1 MSRPDALSRAV
12 VDAAFELH
20 RRRLWQSTEGDA
32 VFLIRIPD
40 EPHPLAAT
48 IIGHSGTDYGIVIAA
63 GAGAWPHMLSFVTE
77 AGHSRTDSAQA
88 TILAITMDPPAKLP
102 TPFRA
107 LLDDAGFSSRD
118 GLAPFAMAVVRNRP
132 PQPLHRSQLRTL
144 LNAIRAVLVAHDAGE
159 FRPTPVDSTA
169 RRVLE
174 LRVEGSGR
182 DSAVKTTSVPW
193 PDDTRSLEPQRS
205 KRTAGAREVPQI
217 DERWSAGLVL
227 QQGVNRTI
235 DGVRVLVVLRKPQG
249 EVLGTTMLGA
259 EEMDGARELL
269 AKIFSG
275 EARNDGVRGLP
286 REIVFGDDALA
297 RECRAD
303 FAKLGVAVS
312 VDRGD
317 ETLVMLER
325 EMNADLD
332 RSAASLDRAPPAVSP
347 PTSLEEWKAADRAF
361 TGFLTESTSLTD
373 ARAKRAMTR
382 YFGSERQTSSV
393 LSELAS
399 YQPLIAFLEWFV
411 ADYRPTKRSKTALES
426 LLASQTLEPWQRQL
440 IDARRNARLSV
451 FRVEQAEPGS
461 HFVVEDVLDGSRHTV
476 HDRALSGALNEG
488 LFIPLR
494 LATVDRWT
502 FPLFGGPPLS
512 ALMINPALLQLELLG
527 VDLTP
532 SGMRDGAHLVGRL
545 WPFMLKLRDE
555 RPRIGNTDGETL
567 EPQTATFKVGDVEGL
582 RRAIAK
588 RADIEFDDAEGLWVW
603 LRQNDPKKGLGDVTL
618 LGRLSLLDDQLVVEV
633 NSAERLRRIRAW
645 LDGLPGVRF
654 QSSTSRAW
662 DSEDRPLDD
671 RLKGKPA
678 PPPTPEMRKVMEESI
693 LKRNMAWLDQ
703 PIPLLNG
710 LTPRQACA
718 TEDGRRRVARLIRT
732 MPAVLASGGNIE
744 PPRQWLLRELGLA
757 E

>member
-1 MSRPDALSRAV
+1 MSRPDALSRAL

-20 RRRLWQSTEGDA
+20 RRRLWQSTESDA
-32 VFLIRIPD
+32 VFLVRIPD

-48 IIGHSGTDYGIVIAA
+48 IIGHSGTDYGMVIAA

-77 AGHSRTDSAQA
+77 AGHRLTDSAQA
-88 TILAITMDPPAKLP
+88 TILAITMERPAELPP
-102 TPFRA
+102 PFRA
-107 LLDDAGFSSRD
+107 LLDDAGFSSRE
-118 GLAPFAMAVVRNRP
+118 GLAPCAMAVVGNRP

-144 LNAIRAVLVAHDAGE
+144 LTVIRAVLASHDAGE
-159 FRPTPVDSTA
+159 FRPTLADFSV

-174 LRVEGSGR
+174 LTVSGSGR
-182 DSAVKTTSVPW
+182 DLTVRAASVPW
-193 PDDTRSLEPQRS
+193 PGGAPTSVHDIDAATETQPAPLES
-205 KRTAGAREVPQI
+205 
-217 DERWSAGLVL
+217 
-227 QQGVNRTI
+227 
-235 DGVRVLVVLRKPQG
+235 VLVS
-249 EVLGTTMLGA
+249 A
-259 EEMDGARELL
+259 
-269 AKIFSG
+269 
-275 EARNDGVRGLP
+275 P
-286 REIVFGDDALA
+286 R
-297 RECRAD
+297 
-303 FAKLGVAVS
+303 
-312 VDRGD
+312 
-317 ETLVMLER
+317 
-325 EMNADLD
+325 
-332 RSAASLDRAPPAVSP
+332 
-347 PTSLEEWKAADRAF
+347 SLEEWKAADRAF

-373 ARAKRAMTR
+373 ARAKRALTR
-382 YFGSERQTSSV
+382 YFGSQQKTSSV

-451 FRVEQAEPGS
+451 FRVEETEPGS

-488 LFIPLR
+488 LYIPLR

-502 FPLFGGPPLS
+502 FPLLGGPPLS
-512 ALMINPALLQLELLG
+512 ALMINRALLQLELLG

-532 SGMRDGAHLVGRL
+532 SGMRDAAHLVGRL
-545 WPFMLKLRDE
+545 WPCMLELRDV

-582 RRAIAK
+582 RREIAK
-588 RADIEFDDAEGLWVW
+588 REDIEFEEAEGLWVW

-645 LDGLPGVRF
+645 LHGIPGVRF

-678 PPPTPEMRKVMEESI
+678 PPPTPEVRKVMEGSI
-693 LKRNMAWLDQ
+693 LTSNMAWLDQ

-718 TEDGRRRVARLIRT
+718 TEGGRRRVARLIRT

-744 PPRQWLLRELGLA
+744 PPRQRLLRELGLA

>member
-1 MSRPDALSRAV
+1 MASPDALSRAL

-20 RRRLWQSTEGDA
+20 SRRLWQSTESDA
-32 VFLIRIPD
+32 VFLVRIPD
-40 EPHPLAAT
+40 ERQPLAAT
-48 IIGHSGTDYGIVIAA
+48 IIGHSGTDYGMVIAA

-77 AGHSRTDSAQA
+77 AGHRLTDSAQA
-88 TILAITMDPPAKLP
+88 TILAITMEPPSKLP
-102 TPFRA
+102 PPFRA
-107 LLDDAGFSSRD
+107 LLDDAGFSSRE
-118 GLAPFAMAVVRNRP
+118 GLAPFAMAVVGNRP

-144 LNAIRAVLVAHDAGE
+144 LTVIRAVLASHDAGE
-159 FRPTPVDSTA
+159 FHPTAADFSV

-182 DSAVKTTSVPW
+182 DRTVKTTAVSW
-193 PDDTRSLEPQRS
+193 PDDTRSMEPERS
-205 KRTAGAREVPQI
+205 KWTPSARELPRI
-217 DERWSAGLVL
+217 DERWSAGFVL
-227 QQGVNRTI
+227 QQGVNRTV
-235 DGVRVLVVLRKPQG
+235 DGVTLLVVLRKPDG
-249 EVLGTTMLGA
+249 EVLGTTILGGDR
-259 EEMDGARELL
+259 MDGASELL
-269 AKIFSG
+269 ANIFSG
-275 EARNDGVRGLP
+275 QARNDGVRGLP

-297 RECRAD
+297 GECRAD
-303 FAKLGVAVS
+303 LVKLGVAVS
-312 VDRGD
+312 VDHGD
-317 ETLVMLER
+317 ETLMLLER

-332 RSAASLDRAPPAVSP
+332 RGAASLDRAPPAVSP

-382 YFGSERQTSSV
+382 YFGSQQKTSSV

-426 LLASQTLEPWQRQL
+426 LLATQTLEPWQRQL

-451 FRVEQAEPGS
+451 FRVEETEPGS

-488 LFIPLR
+488 LCIPLR

-502 FPLFGGPPLS
+502 FPLLGGPPLS
-512 ALMINPALLQLELLG
+512 ALMINRALLQLELLG
-527 VDLTP
+527 VELTP
-532 SGMRDGAHLVGRL
+532 SGMRAAAHIVGRL

-555 RPRIGNTDGETL
+555 RPRIANTDGEPL

-588 RADIEFDDAEGLWVW
+588 RADIEFDEAEGLWVW

-633 NSAERLRRIRAW
+633 NSAERLRRIRGW

-693 LKRNMAWLDQ
+693 LKSNMAWLDQ

-744 PPRQWLLRELGLA
+744 PPRQWLMRELGLA